1 MNSLRWIGPAL
12 ALCATLSTAWAAEPA
27 PMPAVTDEAAWV
39 QRLALPPLLPT
50 REVIGALPQV
60 RAARAGMDLAR
71 ARQQG
76 LQSGAYEWT
85 LRAGVQQRAETAG
98 PNYIENDVALERS
111 IRWGGKA
118 QADRDLGEAGVSASL
133 SSYAD
138 TWHESVRG
146 LLQAWFDWQ
155 RGRSAARVQGEQ
167 TALAQQQ
174 LDIAARRVKAG
185 DVPRLDELMA
195 QAERDRMQALHQQAL
210 GQEAQLRTELEKRF
224 PGLALEVATAGE
236 MAPDALQLPGEP
248 AQWVQRILD
257 DNHEIE
263 LAEAEVRMARLR
275 SERAGMD
282 TRPDPLLGVRAA
294 RERGGAE
301 NIVGAYVAIPLTG
314 SYRASEEKAA
324 LAQLAAAEQRLL
336 QTRQRVEAA
345 AQRVVLR
352 ATYALAT
359 WRRLAA
365 VDQAMAHVAQLGMKA
380 YGLGEM
386 TLTEALQSRR
396 TALDAALAAEAARWD
411 ALEAVSRVLVDAH
424 QLWAAEE
431 GPQ

>member
-1 MNSLRWIGPAL
+1 MMRRVVSTLS
-12 ALCATLSTAWAAEPA
+12 LCAALPLVVLAQPAEPA
-27 PMPAVTDEAAWV
+27 PPDEAAWV

-50 REVIGALPQV
+50 REVIVTLPQV
-60 RAARAGMDLAR
+60 QAARAGKDLAL

-76 LQSGAYEWT
+76 LQSGTYEWT
-85 LRAGVQQRAETAG
+85 LRAGVQQRSETAG
-98 PNYIENDVALERS
+98 PNYIENDVALERA

-118 QADRDLGEAGVSASL
+118 QADRDLGEAGVSASQ
-133 SSYAD
+133 SGYAD
-138 TWHESVRG
+138 TWHEAVRG
-146 LLQAWFDWQ
+146 LLQGWYDWQ
-155 RGRSAARVQGEQ
+155 RARSAARVQGEQ

-174 LDIAARRVKAG
+174 LDVATRRVKAG

-195 QAERDRMQALHQQAL
+195 QAERDRMQAQQQQAL
-210 GQEAQLRTELEKRF
+210 GQEAQLRTELQKRF
-224 PGLALEVATAGE
+224 PGLALEAAAPGE
-236 MAPDALQLPGEP
+236 TVPEALQLPGEP

-263 LAEAEVRMARLR
+263 LAEAEVRMARLK
-275 SERAGMD
+275 SERASMD
-282 TRPDPLLGVRAA
+282 TRPDPLVGVRAA

-314 SYRASEEKAA
+314 NFRASEEKAA

-336 QTRQRVEAA
+336 QTRQRVEAG

-352 ATYALAT
+352 ATHALAA
-359 WRRLAA
+359 WQRLAA
-365 VDQAMAHVAQLGMKA
+365 VDQAMARVAQLGMKA
-380 YGLGEM
+380 YSLGEM

-424 QLWAAEE
+424 RLWAAEE
-431 GPQ
+431 GQH